1 METNVKI
8 YGRSFLHGNIIC
20 DLLFF
25 FYQNRLFFF
34 IATIITLSINI
45 FPIKIRFIVSFNFI
59 FIIMSIAINES
70 LMDPMLKLRVV
81 E

>member
-1 METNVKI
+1 MLKYMEEVFYMETLFVI
-8 YGRSFLHGNIIC
+8 
-20 DLLFF
+20 FF
-25 FYQNRLFFF
+25 FYQNKLFFF

-45 FPIKIRFIVSFNFI
+45 FPIIIRFIVSFDFI

>member
-8 YGRSFLHGNIIC
+8 YGRSFLNGNIIC
-20 DLLFF
+20 DFFF

-45 FPIKIRFIVSFNFI
+45 FPIIIRFIVSFNFI
-59 FIIMSIAINES
+59 FIIMPITINES

>member
-1 METNVKI
+1 METDVKI

-20 DLLFF
+20 DLFI
-25 FYQNRLFFF
+25 FYQNKLFFF

-45 FPIKIRFIVSFNFI
+45 FPIIIRFIFSFNFI
-59 FIIMSIAINES
+59 FIIMSIAINEY